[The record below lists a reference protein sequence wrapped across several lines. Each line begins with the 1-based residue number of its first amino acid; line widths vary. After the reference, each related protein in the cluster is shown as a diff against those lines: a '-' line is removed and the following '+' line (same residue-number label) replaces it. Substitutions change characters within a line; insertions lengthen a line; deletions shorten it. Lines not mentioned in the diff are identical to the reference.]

1 MEKYEEGIKKFPAG
15 LEGGETDLA
24 AKSHLPPPPLLPHHP
39 INNLMVPP
47 YFINIGFL
55 IICYKIRAEQ

>member
-24 AKSHLPPPPLLPHHP
+24 AKSHLPPPLSSPTTPS
-39 INNLMVPP
+39 
-47 YFINIGFL
+47 
-55 IICYKIRAEQ
+55 II